1 MIRIEN
7 VQDIKGVQQTLN
19 IRSDE
24 DITIDGRGLT
34 FLPGLTDPHVHFRT
48 PGAEYKENWETGAA
62 AAIAGGVTRVF
73 DMPNTSP
80 VTTTVQRLAEKKSII
95 NRQLENVDIP
105 LRYGL
110 YFGADRNQMKQ
121 IPLAKDEVVGIKVF
135 MGASTGDLLVD
146 DDESLDKIFKI
157 AAEENMIVG
166 VHAEDECT
174 LKKYSETY
182 KDVTTP
188 SVHSKIRDRSAAEK
202 SVSKAIAL
210 SEKYGTR
217 LYVLHIS
224 TKEEV
229 SLIRDAKKRGL
240 HVFTETTPHHLF
252 HTEYQYKDQGTKVQM
267 NPPLRKE
274 EDVQALWAGILDGTV
289 DAIGTDHAPHTLEE
303 KTKPYREAPSGV
315 PGLETL
321 LPLFLDAYSKNRITL
336 EQIVDVT
343 RKNIDRLFSLESNED
358 VVLVDLNKTKEVEAK
373 NLKTKCAWSPFAGMK
388 LKGWPVYTVVNGRAY
403 RVDTEGSKVKH
414 LATREM
420 AGGRA

>member
-7 VQDIKGVQQTLN
+7 VLDIKGVQQTVTIKSN
-19 IRSDE
+19 E
-24 DITIDGRGLT
+24 DIIIDGQGLT

-80 VTTTVQRLAEKKSII
+80 VTTTVQRLAEKKAII
-95 NRQLENVDIP
+95 NGQLDKVGIP

-110 YFGADRNQMKQ
+110 YFGGDRNQMAQ
-121 IPLAKDEVVGIKVF
+121 IPLAKGQVVGIKVF

-157 AAEENMIVG
+157 AAEADMIVG

-202 SVSKAIAL
+202 SVSKAIVL
-210 SEKYGTR
+210 SGKYGTR

-240 HVFTETTPHHLF
+240 RVFTETTPHHLF
-252 HTEYQYKDQGTKVQM
+252 HTEYQYKEQGTKVQM

-274 EDVQALWAGILDGTV
+274 EDVQALWEGILDGTV

-303 KTKPYREAPSGV
+303 KTLPYRQAPSGV

-321 LPLFLDAYSKNRITL
+321 LPLFLDAYSKKRITL
-336 EQIVDVT
+336 EQIVAIT
-343 RKNIDRLFSLESNED
+343 RTNIDKLFSLESND
-358 VVLVDLNKTKEVEAK
+358 DIVLVDLNLTKEVEAK
-373 NLKTKCAWSPFAGMK
+373 NLKTKCAWSPFAGMQ
-388 LKGWPVYTVVNGRAY
+388 LKGWPVYTVVKGRVF
-403 RVDTEGSKVKH
+403 RVDTEGSKVQEI
-414 LATREM
+414 LGREIV
-420 AGGRA
+420 GGIA